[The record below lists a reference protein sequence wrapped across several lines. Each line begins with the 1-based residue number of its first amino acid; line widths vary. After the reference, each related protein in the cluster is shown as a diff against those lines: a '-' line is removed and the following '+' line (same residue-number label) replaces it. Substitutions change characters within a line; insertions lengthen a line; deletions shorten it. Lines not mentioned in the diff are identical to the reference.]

1 LYLEQKAGTPKLY
14 QSGGFRADGI
24 EMAAGRKRKTSKR
37 SLKAYFGEFW
47 ENQRDRHLVILGML
61 TVLTFA
67 LMLWALA
74 FFTIFAS
81 NAQQEA
87 NSWANLTAVTWVG
100 VLLAFVLLLFVI
112 PEFFHYLGIRNSLV
126 DMLETDSRAEMQK
139 NKKELDE
146 AAELL
151 AGAWP
156 ARIEA
161 KRVELGLRREMPEGM
176 ELPAN
181 EGNELFG
188 GWLNTKYSR
197 LAQRFPDSNIFKDPG
212 INKLILFSSLT
223 GLVLFVYN
231 AVIGLARETV
241 SSPRNMTVDLTS
253 IMNGG
258 EYNATW
264 APHFDLVGGILIAIF
279 AIILFMTGPA
289 STGGDDSKSDSIQEE
304 E

>member
-1 LYLEQKAGTPKLY
+1 
-14 QSGGFRADGI
+14 
-24 EMAAGRKRKTSKR
+24 MAAGKQRKTSKR
-37 SLKAYFGEFW
+37 SLKKYFGTFW
-47 ENQRDRHLVILGML
+47 EGQRDRHLVILGML

-67 LMLWALA
+67 LIFWAIA
-74 FFTIFAS
+74 FFSIFSS

-87 NSWANLTAVTWVG
+87 NSWADLTAVTWVG

-112 PEFFHYLGIRNSLV
+112 PEFFHYLGIRNTLV
-126 DMLETDSRAEMQK
+126 DMLETDSRAEFQK

-146 AAELL
+146 GAQLL

-176 ELPAN
+176 ELPDN

-197 LAQRFPDSNIFKDPG
+197 LAQRFPDSHILKDPG
-212 INKLILFSSLT
+212 INKLIIFSSLI
-223 GLVLFVYN
+223 GLVVFVYN
-231 AVIGLARETV
+231 ALIGLARETM
-241 SSPRNMTVDLTS
+241 SSPRNMTVDFTS
-253 IMNGG
+253 IMKGG

-264 APHFDLVGGILIAIF
+264 APHLDLVGGLMIVIF
-279 AIILFMTGPA
+279 AAILFMTGPA
-289 STGGDDSKSDSIQEE
+289 STDEDESKSDSSEE
-304 E
+304 EE

>member
-1 LYLEQKAGTPKLY
+1 
-14 QSGGFRADGI
+14 
-24 EMAAGRKRKTSKR
+24 MAAGKQRNKSKR
-37 SLKAYFGEFW
+37 SLKKYFKRFW
-47 ENQRDRHLVILGML
+47 ETQRDRHLVILGML

-67 LMLWALA
+67 LIFWAIA
-74 FFTIFAS
+74 FFSIFSS

-87 NSWANLTAVTWVG
+87 NSWADLTAVTWVG

-112 PEFFHYLGIRNSLV
+112 PEFFHYLGIRNTLV
-126 DMLETDSRAEMQK
+126 DMLETDSRAEFQK

-146 AAELL
+146 GAQLL

-176 ELPAN
+176 ELPDN

-197 LAQRFPDSNIFKDPG
+197 LAQRFPDSHILKDPG
-212 INKLILFSSLT
+212 INKLIIFSSLI

-231 AVIGLARETV
+231 ALIGLARETM
-241 SSPRNMTVDLTS
+241 SSPRNMTVDFTS
-253 IMNGG
+253 IMKGG

-264 APHFDLVGGILIAIF
+264 APHLDLVGGLMIVIF
-279 AIILFMTGPA
+279 TAILFMTGPA
-289 STGGDDSKSDSIQEE
+289 STDEDESKSDSSEE
-304 E
+304 EE